1 MAGLLGR
8 LGMTQKT
15 DSFAEYPARSLEVAQ
30 CTLITAWGEP
40 GKLLGRSRR
49 GRRPCRVLLP
59 QPGEASS
66 GKFTGRG
73 NARCGFRHFTGSVCR
88 DVWDDF
94 EQPERAWV
102 QAGK

>member
-49 GRRPCRVLLP
+49 GWGPCRALLP
-59 QPGEASS
+59 
-66 GKFTGRG
+66 
-73 NARCGFRHFTGSVCR
+73 
-88 DVWDDF
+88 
-94 EQPERAWV
+94 
-102 QAGK
+102 